1 LSEVD
6 RQPPAAGP
14 RDCTVRE
21 TPGREL
27 RDNAGNN
34 RSAKKKRHTEKSD
47 REEHVDV
54 NSTGYDPVHT
64 IVDGITA
71 YAAAINDQSVAEG
84 GVLAYRLLAREIR
97 QVMRPGDTCRLAL
110 SSTIVTPDVRV
121 GCFVIVLQDRILIA
135 FRRGMF
141 RKTSETVVIPISSI
155 TGVRSESG
163 TSIATLGTQ
172 LLTIFGEPS
181 VTIALPVRT
190 HVAAANAI
198 RRAIATPD
206 I

>member
-1 LSEVD
+1 M
-6 RQPPAAGP
+6 
-14 RDCTVRE
+14 
-21 TPGREL
+21 
-27 RDNAGNN
+27 
-34 RSAKKKRHTEKSD
+34 
-47 REEHVDV
+47 

-181 VTIALPVRT
+181 VTIALPVRR

-198 RRAIATPD
+198 RRAIATAEL
-206 I
+206 